1 MNNRPDQDKM
11 NRIRQAR
18 QVIAGSEVRPPANYA
33 SSYASQAGIITPS
46 QRTYLMVV
54 GALLVLAVLLWLI
67 FSMSVA
73 SVIFFILALLLIA
86 GWLVF

>member
-18 QVIAGSEVRPPANYA
+18 QVIAGSEVRPPAAYA
-33 SSYASQAGIITPS
+33 SSYASHNGLITAS
-46 QRTYLMVV
+46 QRSYLIVV
-54 GALLVLAVLLWLI
+54 GALLVLGLLLWLA

-73 SVIFFILALLLIA
+73 SVIFFILSLLLIA

>member
-18 QVIAGSEVRPPANYA
+18 QVIAGSDVRPPAPSG
-33 SSYASQAGIITPS
+33 SSYASNAGLITSS
-46 QRTYLMVV
+46 QRSYLIVV
-54 GALLVLAVLLWLI
+54 GALLLLAVLLWLV